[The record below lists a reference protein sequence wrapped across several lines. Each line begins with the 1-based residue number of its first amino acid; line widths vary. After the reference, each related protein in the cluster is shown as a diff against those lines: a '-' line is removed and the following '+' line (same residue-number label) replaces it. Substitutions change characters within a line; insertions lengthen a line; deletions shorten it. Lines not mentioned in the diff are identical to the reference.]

1 VGGTPEQDGLLAPFF
16 EKLAD
21 GPNHVSTH
29 SCTMEAKQLKST
41 PESGIWISARF
52 TPVNLLFWNQRV
64 AVRKARPMIAPFCI
78 LGKPRGSSQLS
89 DNGQFNTQSNT
100 RLRTSIPRIDLK
112 HSFSFTYVGGWLVPK
127 LHISKTMDI
136 ARPEFKQRKR
146 RKQAL
151 IVAGIVL
158 LVGILT
164 AAVYRLKPAAP
175 TVERGTVWTDTVK
188 RGSMLRQVRGIG
200 SLVPSQ
206 ESVLQIPAETEANVV
221 RIRMLPGSLV
231 NVDTVLLDMSNPQVE
246 QAAVDAQLQWK
257 AAQAEYQSQRMKL
270 ESDLMNQKAGAATV
284 KADYNQTQ
292 LQSQTDKSLYDL
304 GVISGLAYKASKSK
318 ADELTIRNGLED
330 QRLES
335 TQKSIDAQLSQL
347 QAKMDQMRV
356 LAELK
361 QKQLNM
367 LKVRAGIEGV
377 LVELPLHVGQHVSP
391 GTMLAKVVQPNHLMA
406 ELKVAETQARDV
418 QIGEPASVDTHNGVI
433 AGTVMRVDP
442 AVQNGTVTVDVKL
455 TGELPKGARPDLSV
469 DGTIDLEK
477 LDNVLYV
484 GRPAFGQENSTI
496 SLFRLEGNGRDAARV
511 PVKVGR
517 ASVNS
522 IQVIEG
528 LHEGDTVVL
537 SDMSRWDNTD
547 RIRLQD

>member
-1 VGGTPEQDGLLAPFF
+1 
-16 EKLAD
+16 
-21 GPNHVSTH
+21 
-29 SCTMEAKQLKST
+29 
-41 PESGIWISARF
+41 
-52 TPVNLLFWNQRV
+52 
-64 AVRKARPMIAPFCI
+64 
-78 LGKPRGSSQLS
+78 
-89 DNGQFNTQSNT
+89 
-100 RLRTSIPRIDLK
+100 
-112 HSFSFTYVGGWLVPK
+112 
-127 LHISKTMDI
+127 MDI
-136 ARPEFKQRKR
+136 ARPEFKERKR
-146 RKQAL
+146 RRQIA
-151 IVAGIVL
+151 
-158 LVGILT
+158 T
-164 AAVYRLKPAAP
+164 AAVVIVVVAALTVVVYRLRPAAP
-175 TVERGTVWTDTVK
+175 TVERGTVWTDSVK

-206 ESVLQIPAETEANVV
+206 ESVLQIPAETEATII
-221 RIRMLPGSLV
+221 RILMLPGSLV
-231 NVDTVLLDMSNPQVE
+231 KADSVLVEMSDPQVE
-246 QAAVDAQLQWK
+246 QAAVDAHLQWK
-257 AAQAEYQSQRMKL
+257 AAEAEYQSQRMKL

-284 KADYNQTQ
+284 KADYNTTQ
-292 LQSQTDKSLYDL
+292 LQSQTDKALYDL

-335 TQKSIDAQLSQL
+335 TQKAIDAQLAQL
-347 QAKMDQMRV
+347 QAKVDQMRV

-361 QKQLNM
+361 QKQLDA
-367 LKVRAGIEGV
+367 LKVRAKIEGV
-377 LVELPLHVGQHVSP
+377 LVELPLHVGQHVTP

-433 AGTVMRVDP
+433 AGSVMRVDP
-442 AVQNGTVTVDVKL
+442 GVQNGTVTVDVKL
-455 TGELPKGARPDLSV
+455 VGELPKGARPDLSV
-469 DGTIDLEK
+469 DGTIDLER

-496 SLFRLEGNGRDAARV
+496 SLFRLDGDGRDATRV